1 MQGLIPRR
9 NGTSYPR
16 TLTAVL
22 FAMLAGLVTLVTLA
36 PGGPMGFLQGIVEKK
51 DAISI
56 AILAS
61 LMGVSFV
68 LLHRNGVTLDENEVE
83 APMQ

>member
-1 MQGLIPRR
+1 
-9 NGTSYPR
+9 
-16 TLTAVL
+16 
-22 FAMLAGLVTLVTLA
+22 MLAGLVAFVAVA

-51 DAISI
+51 DASSI

-61 LMGVSFV
+61 LMGVSFI
-68 LLHRNGVTLDENEVE
+68 LLLRNGVFSDENEVE